1 MSLHHKICHVL
12 GGTFNLPHAE
22 THTVVLPHAVAF
34 NAPAAPR
41 AMELLAQA
49 LPEGE
54 GDAVKGLNMLLEK
67 LDMPRD
73 LERYGMKEGDIEV
86 AVKQTM
92 EKRYE
97 NPRSIEEGP
106 IREMIRRCWA
116 GEEARRDL

>member
-12 GGTFNLPHAE
+12 GGSFNLPHAE

-41 AMELLAQA
+41 AMELLSQA

-73 LERYGMKEGDIEV
+73 LKRYGMKESDIEV
-86 AVKQTM
+86 GVKQTL

-116 GEEARRDL
+116 GEEARQDL

>member
-22 THTVVLPHAVAF
+22 THTVVSPHAVAF